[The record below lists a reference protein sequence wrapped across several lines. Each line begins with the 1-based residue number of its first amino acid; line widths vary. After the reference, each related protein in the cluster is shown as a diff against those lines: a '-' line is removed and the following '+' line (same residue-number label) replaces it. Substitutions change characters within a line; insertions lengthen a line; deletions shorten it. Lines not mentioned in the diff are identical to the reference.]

1 MHHSHLALAQPGRA
15 GGPACALLAEVAR
28 FLRCR
33 PAPLPPSRPPR
44 ARNTALRVLPQPPHN
59 ASPKYLAEV
68 LKIFHNEWKGGKS
81 FPAVRRAARPPPSSS
96 ACLQPRGEDGR
107 GWQHPWASLLPSQVA
122 PVRISARISPPSPRA
137 SLPRNPRTPRSDPTA
152 SSSPA
157 GNGSLRAAGV
167 ALGTASRDLCL
178 IRFYPFLT
186 LLFFSLKGSGGALG
200 DGARG
205 CEGTSAALCPRKGPS
220 LLFIFSAHF
229 N

>member
-1 MHHSHLALAQPGRA
+1 MERWKII
-15 GGPACALLAEVAR
+15 
-28 FLRCR
+28 
-33 PAPLPPSRPPR
+33 PSR
-44 ARNTALRVLPQPPHN
+44 
-59 ASPKYLAEV
+59 AE
-68 LKIFHNEWKGGKS
+68 GGS
-81 FPAVRRAARPPPSSS
+81 PPPSSS

-122 PVRISARISPPSPRA
+122 PVRISARISPPLP
-137 SLPRNPRTPRSDPTA
+137 PRNPRTPRSDPTA

-157 GNGSLRAAGV
+157 GNGSLRAVGV

>member
-15 GGPACALLAEVAR
+15 GGPACALPAEVAR

-81 FPAVRRAARPPPSSS
+81 FPAVRRAARPPPPPLPAFNLGGRMGGGGSTPGPPFF
-96 ACLQPRGEDGR
+96 PRR
-107 GWQHPWASLLPSQVA
+107 LRPCA
-122 PVRISARISPPSPRA
+122 SPRA
-137 SLPRNPRTPRSDPTA
+137 SAPPLPPRNPRTPRSDPTA

-186 LLFFSLKGSGGALG
+186 LLFFSRKGSGGALG

>member
-15 GGPACALLAEVAR
+15 GGPACALPAEVAR

-186 LLFFSLKGSGGALG
+186 LLFFLAEGQRRCSGGRGEGMRGDLGCALPE
-200 DGARG
+200 
-205 CEGTSAALCPRKGPS
+205 EGTFSPLYFLGS
-220 LLFIFSAHF
+220 L
-229 N
+229 